1 MSATR
6 RCGARS
12 TVRRVLGAL
21 AVGALGLAPLVVPA
35 GASAAAAAPPT
46 AVPAALTTAVPASGV
61 DVELEQVQPSALVPG
76 SDLVVRV
83 RVTNAR
89 TTSLDGA
96 RVRLFVNS
104 PVLATRSEVASW
116 AAGEGVQ
123 GGDRFVGVDGS
134 ELPLDVDLAPGASTE
149 MTFDVQ
155 ADQLRLGEEFG
166 ARGITVDVLDSSL
179 QRLDALRSF
188 VVWMPQGAPPASA
201 GLTVLAPVVAGAPDT
216 GTGQLPL
223 DALEPEVTGDGRLAR
238 VIGSVTTPATSLVV
252 DPAVLGPYARS
263 AQDPTGSGAT
273 ASPSSSGT
281 PTGSASATTTEAP
294 GATASPS
301 TTGTLVAGDGGDAP
315 AAVQSWRARL
325 LALSPGGVVALPR
338 GDTDVAGVVGAGTT
352 GLLSLAVAQG
362 TAAVTTAAGAPPAA
376 GLVWPVA
383 PVAASQLVLTASA
396 AAQDGAAPAVV
407 VDAAAVP
414 GAVSAQ
420 GTSAS
425 TAQVQATGS
434 DGSTSAPVRAVLVD
448 RTDSS
453 LLLSAT
459 QPATDGSAADPAEVG
474 ARLLADSAVA
484 AAAGAGGQEQ
494 GLVLALPR
502 TWDPDPVAASSVL
515 SQLSSAPWVRSE
527 PLTDLLSSDG
537 ATAGDPVTVGDDA
550 TPAAAEV
557 SAVLPADGLIT
568 AQSAVDAVRRA
579 GTLVDDPAL
588 LEQPVEIGA
597 VAAASAGWADEQ
609 DAWRTQLAALA
620 ERREQ
625 LGGAVA
631 VVSGSP
637 LVVVNKVVSLPVTV
651 RNDLSQNARVWVSV
665 TSTSLRL
672 QPGAAQEIVVPAGS
686 TQVAYLPVRA
696 VSSGDLTLY
705 ARLTDRA
712 GQAVGGQVKVPVS
725 VRADW
730 ESRGIAIAG
739 VVVVLVFVGGVVR
752 TVVRVRRRPAP
763 PVVRTAEE
771 ADGDGP
777 PARRPEESTR
787 G

>member
-6 RCGARS
+6 RRGAPG
-12 TVRRVLGAL
+12 TARRVLGAL
-21 AVGALGLAPLVVPA
+21 AVGALGLVPLLVPA
-35 GASAAAAAPPT
+35 VSAPASAALP
-46 AVPAALTTAVPASGV
+46 AVLPAAVTTTAVPASGV
-61 DVELEQVQPSALVPG
+61 AVDLEQVQPTALVPG

-89 TTSLDGA
+89 TTPLDGA

-104 PVLATRSEVASW
+104 PVLSDRAQVAAW

-134 ELPLDVDLAPGASTE
+134 ELPLDTDLAPGASTE
-149 MTFDVQ
+149 MTFTVD
-155 ADQLRLGEEFG
+155 ADQLRLDDQFG

-223 DALEPEVTGDGRLAR
+223 DVLEPQVTGDGRLAR

-252 DPAVLGPYARS
+252 DPSVLGPYARS
-263 AQDPTGSGAT
+263 AEDPTGAGAT
-273 ASPSSSGT
+273 ASPSPT
-281 PTGSASATTTEAP
+281 PTGSASATTAETP
-294 GATASPS
+294 TATASPS
-301 TTGTLVAGDGGDAP
+301 TTGTLVAGGEGDAP
-315 AAVQSWRARL
+315 TTVQGWRSRL
-325 LALSPGGVVALPR
+325 LALSPGGVAALPQ
-338 GDTDVAGVVGAGTT
+338 GDTDVAGVLGAGTT
-352 GLLSLAVAQG
+352 DLLSLAVAQST
-362 TAAVTTAAGAPPAA
+362 TAATTAAGTPPATE
-376 GLVWPVA
+376 LVWPVA
-383 PVAASQLVLTASA
+383 PVRASQLVLAAAS
-396 AAQDGAAPAVV
+396 AAQDGATPSVV

-420 GTSAS
+420 GTAAS
-425 TAQVQATGS
+425 TAVVQATAS

-448 RTDSS
+448 PTDSA

-459 QPATDGSAADPAEVG
+459 QPAGDGSGADPAEVG
-474 ARLLADSAVA
+474 ARLVADTAVA

-502 TWDPDPVAASSVL
+502 TWDPDPVAASTVL
-515 SQLSSAPWVRSE
+515 SPLSSAPWVRNQ
-527 PLTDLLSSDG
+527 PLTDLL
-537 ATAGDPVTVGDDA
+537 AAGTTGNPVPVGDDA

-557 SAVLPADGLIT
+557 SAVLPTDGLV
-568 AQSAVDAVRRA
+568 AVQSTVDAVRRA
-579 GTLVDDPAL
+579 GALVEDPSALDDP
-588 LEQPVEIGA
+588 VETSA
-597 VAAASAGWADEQ
+597 VAAASAGWASQQ
-609 DAWRTQLAALA
+609 DAWRTALGGLAK
-620 ERREQ
+620 RREQ
-625 LGGAVA
+625 LQSAVA
-631 VVSGSP
+631 VVPGSQIFA
-637 LVVVNKVVSLPVTV
+637 VNSNVDLPVTI
-651 RNDLSQNARVWVSV
+651 RNDLPQSAVVWVSV
-665 TSTSLRL
+665 STRSLRL
-672 QPGAAQEIVVPAGS
+672 QPGEAQRVVVPAGS
-686 TQVAYLPVRA
+686 TQTAQLPVKA
-696 VSSGDLTLY
+696 VASGDLSL
-705 ARLTDRA
+705 AVVLTDEA
-712 GQAVGGQVKVPVS
+712 GQQVGSTEALQVR

-730 ESRGIAIAG
+730 ESRGIAVAV

-777 PARRPEESTR
+777 PTRRPEESTR